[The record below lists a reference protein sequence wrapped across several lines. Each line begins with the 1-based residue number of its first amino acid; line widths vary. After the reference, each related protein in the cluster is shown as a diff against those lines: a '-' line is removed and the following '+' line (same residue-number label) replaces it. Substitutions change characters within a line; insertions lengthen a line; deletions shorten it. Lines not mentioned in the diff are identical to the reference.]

1 MAYSIQAFINEFQN
15 SNLLKMDIPT
25 VSLEQNFIM
34 LPVNKMVREKFRIST
49 LPLLEEKDN
58 EISVISSFGCSIS
71 KGVKVAYI
79 EAEFFG
85 GVGMQA
91 SIVFEN
97 EKIVSEPQVS
107 KNAINLALQ
116 YLRVSKLNFF
126 DEFDALG
133 LGKYRHTEEWIINA

>member
-1 MAYSIQAFINEFQN
+1 MAYSIQAFITEFQN
-15 SNLLKMDIPT
+15 SNLLKMDIPI
-25 VSLEQNFIM
+25 VSLEQNLIM
-34 LPVNKMVREKFRIST
+34 VPVNKVVREKFHIST

-58 EISVISSFGCSIS
+58 ENSAISYFGCSIS

-91 SIVFEN
+91 SIVFDN
-97 EKIVSEPQVS
+97 EKIISEPQVS

-116 YLRVSKLNFF
+116 YLGVSRLNFF

-133 LGKYRHTEEWIINA
+133 LGKYRNTEEWVINA